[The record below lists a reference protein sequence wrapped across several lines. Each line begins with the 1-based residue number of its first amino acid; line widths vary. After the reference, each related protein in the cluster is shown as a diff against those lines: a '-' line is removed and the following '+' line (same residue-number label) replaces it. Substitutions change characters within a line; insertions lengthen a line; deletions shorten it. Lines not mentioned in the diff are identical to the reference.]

1 MCIDNWVT
9 VPTNSTLT
17 IHRQTVMI
25 HPIVDEFWSPNP
37 SHERSTQFAQTKG
50 QTTTNEKKEVL
61 TNGTGPDAEALRI
74 KVEALTAR

>member
-1 MCIDNWVT
+1 
-9 VPTNSTLT
+9 
-17 IHRQTVMI
+17 MI